1 MTQIDY
7 FFTLISPFAY
17 LGHGAIQAVAAR
29 HGASLA
35 YKPVGLMAV
44 WENSGSM
51 PLGKR
56 SKARQDARLVELQR
70 WREKRGVPLNLH
82 PKHFPTN
89 PTLADR
95 CVIAITEAGGDPA
108 AYMDAGY
115 KAVWANDLE
124 LSDRDV
130 IAGLLSATDHDA
142 EAMLAAAESDH
153 VASVHK
159 GYTEDAINLH
169 VIGSPCYVL
178 NGETFWG
185 QDKIDLLDD
194 ALASGRAPFSAEAP

>member
-7 FFTLISPFAY
+7 YFTLISPFAY

-29 HGASLA
+29 HSAVLA

-44 WENSGSM
+44 WENSGSL

-56 SKARQDARLVELQR
+56 SKAQQDARLIELQR
-70 WREKRGVPLNLH
+70 WRERRGVPLNLH

-95 CVIAITEAGGDPA
+95 CVIAITEADGDPA
-108 AYMDAGY
+108 AYMLAGFR
-115 KAVWANDLE
+115 AVWANDLD
-124 LSDRDV
+124 LSDRNV
-130 IAGLLSATDHDA
+130 VAGLLTETDHDA
-142 EAMLAAAESDH
+142 EAMLAAAESEH
-153 VASVHK
+153 VAAVHK
-159 GYTEDAINLH
+159 AHTEEAVGLN

-178 NGETFWG
+178 NGEAFWG

-194 ALASGRAPFSAEAP
+194 ALASGRAPFTADTT